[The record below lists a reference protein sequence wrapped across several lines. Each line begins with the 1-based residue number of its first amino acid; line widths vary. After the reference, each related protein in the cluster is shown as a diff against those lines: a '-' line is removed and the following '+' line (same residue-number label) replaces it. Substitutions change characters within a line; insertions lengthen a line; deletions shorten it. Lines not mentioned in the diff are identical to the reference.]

1 MKMIVCNVKKVTL
14 YLIIN
19 ANQMEKFII
28 KLSVLPTVK
37 SDKIQVKH
45 TLIILHNLLNMN
57 KWFIQLVTKKMMFLI
72 RIKNKLIELFFKVL
86 ELNLKIMI
94 IALLKL
100 KILWHV
106 WYVLMDIITLMDFVR
121 KKHKFA
127 LSLTLKQTNVN
138 YVQIVLV

>member
-1 MKMIVCNVKKVTL
+1 MIVCNVKKVTL

-57 KWFIQLVTKKMMFLI
+57 KWFIQLVTKRMMFLI

>member
-1 MKMIVCNVKKVTL
+1 MIVCNVKKVTL

-57 KWFIQLVTKKMMFLI
+57 K
-72 RIKNKLIELFFKVL
+72 
-86 ELNLKIMI
+86 
-94 IALLKL
+94 
-100 KILWHV
+100 
-106 WYVLMDIITLMDFVR
+106 
-121 KKHKFA
+121 
-127 LSLTLKQTNVN
+127 
-138 YVQIVLV
+138 